1 MYECGIYFT
10 SIYGCDTYF
19 TSMYEYK
26 LKLHATV
33 ASLWYLVK
41 YTVVSRWYLV
51 KY

>member
-1 MYECGIYFT
+1 MYEGIYFT

-26 LKLHATV
+26 LKLHA
-33 ASLWYLVK
+33 A
-41 YTVVSRWYLV
+41 VVSRWYLV